1 MEEDRNRIEET
12 EIDESIICENREKE
26 NEDGEFEKKAFAI
39 FAIFLV
45 FLFILVLLN
54 PGRFKNLFKR
64 KEKDKS
70 KRDRVVFSPDG
81 VVLDTPEE
89 IEKEIETLYGEVEL
103 LSSRETGIGRDRC
116 VECIFRDVA
125 HDFPFRAWS
134 TPAAFFS
141 IDGANFAYKGTYI
154 RSNYVESYTNW
165 ISIQL
170 RPILE
175 EHGIELRD
183 SIDKNSWSARSL
195 SRAYSFR
202 DNVLV
207 SPEDL
212 WYDDKAFVLSTIRSF
227 TPPRAIEEKLSEVV
241 VIKTGK
247 SIKDPPTEEETAK
260 EMFNFLRVQFKIEAE
275 YIRRE
280 ATTAGDVPGLLDQVF
295 YEVEVKEEVTENTP
309 LFRYYFRYEDKEFYV
324 CDIKVRV
331 IDSRGNGNIYYY
343 QNYQTMSPD
352 IYYPHGPG
360 GGDDSANVSAGGG
373 AYPENESPGGA
384 AGYDASDG
392 NQNDSTNE

>member
-1 MEEDRNRIEET
+1 MEEDQNRIEESV
-12 EIDESIICENREKE
+12 IDESIIHENGTAE
-26 NEDGEFEKKAFAI
+26 NEDEEFGKKAFAI

-175 EHGIELRD
+175 EHGILYQSR
-183 SIDKNSWSARSL
+183 IDKNSMSARSL
-195 SRAYSFR
+195 GRAYSFR

-227 TPPRAIEEKLSEVV
+227 NPPRAIEEKLSEVV
-241 VIKTGK
+241 VIKSGK
-247 SIKDPPTEEETAK
+247 SQNNAGTEEPTKIPLSEEEQTAQSMK
-260 EMFNFLRVQFKIEAE
+260 RKMRDYFSIEAE
-275 YIRRE
+275 YVRRE
-280 ATTAGDVPGLLDQVF
+280 ATIAGEVPGLMDQVF
-295 YEVEVKEEVTENTP
+295 FYREVTEETP
-309 LFRYYFRYEDKEFYV
+309 VYLYIFRCEEKEFFV
-324 CDIKVRV
+324 CDVEVRQ
-331 IDSRGNGNIYYY
+331 ISDDGQRGYILYY
-343 QNYQTMSPD
+343 QNYQQLKPAPYREGPD
-352 IYYPHGPG
+352 G
-360 GGDDSANVSAGGG
+360 GG
-373 AYPENESPGGA
+373 
-384 AGYDASDG
+384 AGYDASHDG
-392 NQNDSTNE
+392 QNDSPNE

>member
-1 MEEDRNRIEET
+1 MEEDKNRIEET

-26 NEDGEFEKKAFAI
+26 NEDEEFGKKAFVI
-39 FAIFLV
+39 IAIFLA
-45 FLFILVLLN
+45 FLCILLLLN

-103 LSSRETGIGRDRC
+103 LSSRETGTGRDRC

-141 IDGANFAYKGTYI
+141 IDGANFSYKGTYI

-175 EHGIELRD
+175 EHGILYQSR
-183 SIDKNSWSARSL
+183 IDKNSWSARSL
-195 SRAYSFR
+195 GRAYSFR

-227 TPPRAIEEKLSEVV
+227 NPPDEIEERLSGIV
-241 VIKTGK
+241 VIKTRNSQSVEVTK
-247 SIKDPPTEEETAK
+247 VPLSEEEQTVK
-260 EMFNFLRVQFKIEAE
+260 SMQRKLRETFSIEAE
-275 YIRRE
+275 YVKRE
-280 ATTAGDVPGLLDQVF
+280 ATTAGEVPGLMDQVF
-295 YEVEVKEEVTENTP
+295 FYREVTEDTP
-309 LFRYYFRYEDKEFYV
+309 VYLYIFRY
-324 CDIKVRV
+324 
-331 IDSRGNGNIYYY
+331 
-343 QNYQTMSPD
+343 
-352 IYYPHGPG
+352 
-360 GGDDSANVSAGGG
+360 
-373 AYPENESPGGA
+373 
-384 AGYDASDG
+384 
-392 NQNDSTNE
+392 

>member
-1 MEEDRNRIEET
+1 MEEDQNRIEESV
-12 EIDESIICENREKE
+12 IDESIIHENGTAE
-26 NEDGEFEKKAFAI
+26 NEDEEFGKKAFAI

-54 PGRFKNLFKR
+54 PDGFKNLFKR
-64 KEKDKS
+64 KDKDKR
-70 KRDRVVFSPDG
+70 KKDRFVLSADQVA
-81 VVLDTPEE
+81 LDTPEE
-89 IEKEIETLYGEVEL
+89 IRKTMEDRYGKAVL
-103 LSSRETGIGRDRC
+103 LSSQEIGTGRERH
-116 VECIFRDVA
+116 VECFLRDVE

-134 TPAAFFS
+134 SPSSIS
-141 IDGANFAYKGTYI
+141 IDGATFGYKGTVI
-154 RSNYVESYTNW
+154 GDNYVECYTNW

-195 SRAYSFR
+195 GRAYSFR

-212 WYDDKAFVLSTIRSF
+212 WYDDKAFVLSTIRTF
-227 TPPRAIEEKLSEVV
+227 NPPRAIEERLSEVV

>member
-1 MEEDRNRIEET
+1 MEEDRNRVEET
-12 EIDESIICENREKE
+12 EIDERKPDGSKTGEIGTEENR
-26 NEDGEFEKKAFAI
+26 DGEFGGKAFAI
-39 FAIFLV
+39 FAIFLA
-45 FLFILVLLN
+45 FLCILLLLN
-54 PGRFKNLFKR
+54 PGGFKNLFKR
-64 KEKDKS
+64 KEKDKR

-175 EHGIELRD
+175 EHGILYQSR
-183 SIDKNSWSARSL
+183 IDKNSMSARSL
-195 SRAYSFR
+195 GRAYSFR

-212 WYDDKAFVLSTIRSF
+212 WYDDKGFVLSTIRSF
-227 TPPRAIEEKLSEVV
+227 NPPREIEERLSGIV
-241 VIKTGK
+241 VIKTRNSQSVEVTK
-247 SIKDPPTEEETAK
+247 VPLSEEEQTVK
-260 EMFNFLRVQFKIEAE
+260 SMQRKLQETFSIEAE
-275 YIRRE
+275 YVKRE
-280 ATTAGDVPGLLDQVF
+280 ATTAGEVPGLMDQVF
-295 YEVEVKEEVTENTP
+295 FYREVTEDTP
-309 LFRYYFRYEDKEFYV
+309 VYLYIFRYEEKEFFM
-324 CDIKVRV
+324 CDVEVRQ
-331 IDSRGNGNIYYY
+331 ISDDGQRGYILYY
-343 QNYQTMSPD
+343 QNYQQLKPAPYREGPD
-352 IYYPHGPG
+352 G
-360 GGDDSANVSAGGG
+360 G
-373 AYPENESPGGA
+373 E
-384 AGYDASDG
+384 AGYDASHDG
-392 NQNDSTNE
+392 QNDSPNE